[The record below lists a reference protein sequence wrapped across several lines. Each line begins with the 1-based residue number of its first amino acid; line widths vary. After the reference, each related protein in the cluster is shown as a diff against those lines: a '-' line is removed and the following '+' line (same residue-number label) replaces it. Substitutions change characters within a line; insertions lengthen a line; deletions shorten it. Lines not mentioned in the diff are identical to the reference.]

1 MQQGGIYNAALF
13 GASQR
18 KPRPARDKVSRMG
31 GIMASSPELMQAAQ
45 PAPAPS
51 MGAGP
56 MPMAQPAPMMP
67 VQPMLPTQVPPQQPA
82 PQQQSQPMAQPA
94 PQPQPQPAPR
104 MMKEGGDVGFFHV
117 ERKPSTTDIS
127 QVPVTAPLTKLQM
140 GLVGMGMDLGSGI
153 YEKLV
158 GKYGSEE
165 KATQAAAGKQKAV
178 QEAIKTGDDDNIA
191 TTVVDQAE
199 LPPTD
204 EGKIEFARNVFGLED
219 VNDIDEINRRIA
231 GVARA
236 GARNADEYIQAI
248 LLGLGEVK
256 KTATA
261 RAEAAAEAAADAA
274 GGFLDTE
281 QGKAALEVYLKR
293 IENNENPAEVERLM
307 NEQMGNNIGTR
318 VRESIAGSGGV
329 PSGTSVTP
337 QQLMAQARE
346 AIKNGA
352 PKDKVAERLRSM
364 GVDPGGL

>member
-56 MPMAQPAPMMP
+56 MPMAQPAPMVP

-82 PQQQSQPMAQPA
+82 PQPQPQPMAQQPA
-94 PQPQPQPAPR
+94 PQPQPQPAPA
-104 MMKEGGDVGFFHV
+104 MMQEGGPVDV
-117 ERKPSTTDIS
+117 SNI
-127 QVPVTAPLTKLQM
+127 PVSAPLTKLQM

-165 KATQAAAGKQKAV
+165 KAAQVAAGKQKAV
-178 QEAIKTGDDDNIA
+178 EEAVKTDNDDNIA

-261 RAEAAAEAAADAA
+261 RAEAAAEAASDAA

-318 VRESIAGSGGV
+318 VRESIAGAGGA
-329 PSGTSVTP
+329 PSGTSTTP
-337 QQLMAQARE
+337 QQLMEQARE